1 MSAARVWWQIDLTL
15 VPTVELF
22 TGLSRAGAL
31 ARRTIRI
38 DAGWMLGVS
47 GRDTPALLDLVE
59 ELFDEVACAVRTWIQ
74 SANQAGN
81 LVWMNLSDGVP

>member
-1 MSAARVWWQIDLTL
+1 
-15 VPTVELF
+15 
-22 TGLSRAGAL
+22 
-31 ARRTIRI
+31 
-38 DAGWMLGVS
+38 MLGVS